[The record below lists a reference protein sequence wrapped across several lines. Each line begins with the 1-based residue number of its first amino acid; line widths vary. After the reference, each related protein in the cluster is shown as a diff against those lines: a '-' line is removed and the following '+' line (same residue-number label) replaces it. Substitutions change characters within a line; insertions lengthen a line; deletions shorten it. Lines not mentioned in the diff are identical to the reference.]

1 MDILNGPRALRRW
14 ALANLIANM
23 AIVWTGALVRLTD
36 SGLGCSTWPQCDS
49 GSYLPHPEAPF
60 HAYIEFG
67 NRLLT
72 FVLIVIALG
81 TFLVARRAVRAGAQR
96 PLVARLAFAVG
107 LGIIAQAVV
116 GGISVLTQL
125 NPWVVGLHMVLSVG
139 LIVVCT
145 RIVHET
151 FGLAATPVPQIPWL
165 LTQLVFWG
173 SVAMMY
179 LGTVTSGS
187 GPHSGDGAAT
197 RNGFNLTDVARLH
210 SLTMWGT
217 LAVAVALVLV
227 ARNLP
232 GLRRAALGVLGV
244 AALQGAIGY
253 TQYLLHLP
261 EALVLAHL
269 IGTTLYTVA
278 VAHLWFG
285 ARPDVSP
292 EQPAQKTSGS
302 TAAARN
308 TTAR

>member
-1 MDILNGPRALRRW
+1 MDILNGPRVLRRW

-36 SGLGCSTWPQCDS
+36 SGLGCSTWPQCEP
-49 GSYLPHPEAPF
+49 GSYIPHPEAPF

-72 FVLIVIALG
+72 FVLIIIALC
-81 TFLVARRAVRAGAQR
+81 TFLAARRAVRAGAQR
-96 PLVARLAFAVG
+96 PLVSRLAFAVG
-107 LGIIAQAVV
+107 LGIIAQAVI

-125 NPWVVGLHMVLSVG
+125 NPWVVGLHLVVSVV

-151 FGLAATPVPQIPWL
+151 AGLAAAPTPKRPWL
-165 LTQLVFWG
+165 LTQIVFYG
-173 SVAMMY
+173 SMAMMY

-197 RNGFNLTDVARLH
+197 RNGFNLADVARLH

-217 LAVAVALVLV
+217 LAVAVALVVV

-232 GLRRAALGVLGV
+232 RTRRAALAVLGV
-244 AALQGAIGY
+244 AVAQGAVGY

-261 EALVLAHL
+261 EALVLAHMV
-269 IGTTLYTVA
+269 GTTLYTVA
-278 VAHLWFG
+278 VAHLWLG
-285 ARPDVSP
+285 VRRAAPPR
-292 EQPAQKTSGS
+292 QQAQKNSGS

>member
-36 SGLGCSTWPQCDS
+36 SGLGCSTWPQCDP
-49 GSYLPHPEAPF
+49 GSYVPHPEAPF
-60 HAYIEFG
+60 HAFIEFG

-72 FVLIVIALG
+72 FVLIIIALG
-81 TFLVARRAVRAGAQR
+81 TFLAARRAVRAGAQR
-96 PLVARLAFAVG
+96 PLVSRLAFAVG
-107 LGIIAQAVV
+107 LGIIAQAVI

-125 NPWVVGLHMVLSVG
+125 NPWVVGLHMVVSIG

-151 FGLAATPVPQIPWL
+151 AGLAAAPTPRLPWL
-165 LTQLVFWG
+165 LTQLVFCG
-173 SVAMMY
+173 SLVMMY

-197 RNGFNLTDVARLH
+197 RNGFNLADVARLH
-210 SLTMWGT
+210 SLSMWGT
-217 LAVAVALVLV
+217 LAVVVVLV
-227 ARNLP
+227 VVARQLP
-232 GLRRAALGVLGV
+232 RTRRAALGVLGV
-244 AALQGAIGY
+244 AAVQGAIGY

-261 EALVLAHL
+261 EALVLAHMV
-269 IGTTLYTVA
+269 GTTLYTVA
-278 VAHLWFG
+278 VAHLWLG
-285 ARPDVSP
+285 VRREAP
-292 EQPAQKTSGS
+292 PATPGQKISGS